1 MATFNIS
8 SNHIIFGE
16 DTVTS
21 QPALKYVDWT
31 QSFTGIQV
39 SQPSSR
45 QYELQPLES
54 LTLFSGTRSL
64 TVDGTTE
71 FDLTLS
77 ALDTSVYRMTNSAG
91 TAPGFRTT
99 RAVAISSESVTVTV
113 NNNATIEFAL
123 SAVSV
128 PTFAAVVAGD
138 TLFIPD
144 TTTGDSASPFNVLNV
159 GFWVVLS
166 VTNSGAGAN
175 RKLICKRL
183 AGEAFV
189 GVSEVV
195 SVTANSQFKV
205 FSSTGVQPGDTL
217 KILGGFSTVTR
228 KTFVISTVTDLWVEF
243 TSAEPLPLES
253 DVIPTAVGL
262 AIYSSAK
269 SFIRVEADQEAV
281 LRLNSDTTDNLTMSP
296 RAPGSVSDVA
306 HFELWGPVYQA
317 VLINKSNSDTLK
329 ATVITVVL
337 AS

>member
-31 QSFTGIQV
+31 QNFNGIQV

-54 LTLFSGTRSL
+54 VTLFSGVRSL
-64 TVDGTTE
+64 LIDVTTE

-77 ALDTSVYRMTNSAG
+77 SLSTSVYRMTNTAG

-99 RAVAISSESVTVTV
+99 RAVSVSGETITVTV
-113 NNNATIEFAL
+113 NNNATAEFAL

-128 PTFAAVVAGD
+128 PTFSAVTAGD
-138 TLFIPD
+138 TLFLPD

-175 RKLICKRL
+175 RKLICRRL

-195 SVTANSQFKV
+195 AVTANPQVKV
-205 FSSTGVQPGDTL
+205 FSSTGVQAGDTL
-217 KILGGFSTVTR
+217 KVLAGFSSVTR
-228 KTFVISTVTDLWVEF
+228 KSFIITTATDTWIEF
-243 TSAEPLPLES
+243 TSGEPLPLES
-253 DVIPTAVGL
+253 DVLPGVSGL
-262 AIYSSAK
+262 TIYSSAK
-269 SFIRVEADQEAV
+269 NFIRVEVDQESV
-281 LRLNSDTTDNLTMSP
+281 LRLNSDTTDNMVLSP
-296 RAPGSVSDVA
+296 RSPGVATDVA

-317 VLINKSNSDTLK
+317 VLVNKSTSATLK
-329 ATVITVVL
+329 ATVITVAL